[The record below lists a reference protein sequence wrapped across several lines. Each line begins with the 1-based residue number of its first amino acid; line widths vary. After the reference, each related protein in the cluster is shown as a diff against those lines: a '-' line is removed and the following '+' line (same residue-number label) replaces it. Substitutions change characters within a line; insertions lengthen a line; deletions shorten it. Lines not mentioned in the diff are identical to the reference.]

1 MADVTIKVVLE
12 EAGSV
17 GAPPQLTVPITILP
31 NFGLG
36 AGPPPAPAGPAVAA
50 LPQQYVPAV
59 SDPSVGQQL
68 SAETLAALAKFSPQ
82 AAANAQARAAP
93 PPGRAARAA
102 AGPVA
107 ALRLPRFLPGGS
119 RRVPRRIAGPR
130 RAGLPAEYAL
140 GTVRPVRSPSGP
152 PPIPS
157 PYSVGEQID
166 RDAAKERGAATA
178 RRDGVPPGG
187 DDEGGRRHAGR
198 RRHRRGRRG
207 ALPYIAIAQAAG
219 QAVAGGL
226 NAARG
231 GVETAGHVTADLA
244 RNDFMGAF
252 TKSVDAAG
260 DTLKKIPVVGEP
272 AAAALGLVVQ
282 PIKSFGEVVN
292 AFVERGREI
301 GKYSGPLAT
310 ANAMADVRSLL
321 GDIREAQ
328 TVGPEQARLTD
339 ASSKIWDDIRR
350 DFEPVKKVVI
360 GALADFLQWLE
371 PIVREQLPEAI
382 AGIAKA
388 LDKLVDVVD
397 DYTNN
402 TWQKNSIRST
412 RNCATSST

>member
-1 MADVTIKVVLE
+1 
-12 EAGSV
+12 
-17 GAPPQLTVPITILP
+17 
-31 NFGLG
+31 
-36 AGPPPAPAGPAVAA
+36 
-50 LPQQYVPAV
+50 
-59 SDPSVGQQL
+59 
-68 SAETLAALAKFSPQ
+68 
-82 AAANAQARAAP
+82 
-93 PPGRAARAA
+93 
-102 AGPVA
+102 
-107 ALRLPRFLPGGS
+107 
-119 RRVPRRIAGPR
+119 
-130 RAGLPAEYAL
+130 
-140 GTVRPVRSPSGP
+140 
-152 PPIPS
+152 
-157 PYSVGEQID
+157 
-166 RDAAKERGAATA
+166 
-178 RRDGVPPGG
+178 
-187 DDEGGRRHAGR
+187 
-198 RRHRRGRRG
+198 
-207 ALPYIAIAQAAG
+207 
-219 QAVAGGL
+219 
-226 NAARG
+226 
-231 GVETAGHVTADLA
+231 
-244 RNDFMGAF
+244 MGAF

-402 TWQKNSIRST
+402 TWQKDLNQVHQKL
-412 RNCATSST
+412 RNIVYLMEKHEDPKGNLFDTFRGLDNTWQWPQGTDPRAFPQPPAGGK